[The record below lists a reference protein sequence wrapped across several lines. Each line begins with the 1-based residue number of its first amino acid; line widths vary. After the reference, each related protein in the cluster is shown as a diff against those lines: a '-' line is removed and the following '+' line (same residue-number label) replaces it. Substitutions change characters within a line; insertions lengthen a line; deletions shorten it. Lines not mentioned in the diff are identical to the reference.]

1 MPPPALPLA
10 QTLVVGN
17 LRRQLKES
25 FGAPAAAVLSQQ
37 GHDKDSLNPSYHY
50 SSHLQQLLVQQK
62 DSLVRSTQESSL
74 IYNTAS
80 EMELNVDFLTEYAQR
95 KDLASLGPPSAT
107 TSTQE
112 VHSVMIHSDGGKAV
126 VLTEDKFR
134 AGMTDTLKKN
144 RAQSSDMGDS
154 GICSPPPLKLVQS
167 NAIAEHKEHAY
178 ENFEE
183 GLKDPVESP
192 AAPPQ
197 PSKQQKK
204 PPDTMIRELKSKLK
218 QRQIRTSAATA
229 SASPKNDRKSNNLLE
244 VYESSIFDDDEE
256 EDDVTTDLPSPPPPS
271 AVVEGS
277 AEAISRS
284 ASSAD
289 TRNAQMP
296 RSE

>member
-25 FGAPAAAVLSQQ
+25 FGAPAAAVMSQQ
-37 GHDKDSLNPSYHY
+37 GPDKDSLNPSYHY

-178 ENFEE
+178 ENLEE

-192 AAPPQ
+192 AAQ

-218 QRQIRTSAATA
+218 QRQIRTSAATTA

-277 AEAISRS
+277 AQAISRS